1 MRIPTVFTPELQ
13 KQYHVTGRMV
23 AMAGGLLFAVSA
35 YLPWAYTGAALD
47 NMSYLGGPSTLQFL
61 GLTLG
66 LIVAWCAAMGWIE
79 PWADRRGF
87 ARPLIRVSK
96 RVGWTRAARRW
107 ASACSPTSC

>member
-47 NMSYLGGPSTLQFL
+47 NMSQGLCMFDADGRIDQISESIYLCAPNNMSVSRENFAAYADQQAAAPAGAPQWNAQQPQGPS
-61 GLTLG
+61 
-66 LIVAWCAAMGWIE
+66 APEA
-79 PWADRRGF
+79 
-87 ARPLIRVSK
+87 
-96 RVGWTRAARRW
+96 
-107 ASACSPTSC
+107 

>member
-23 AMAGGLLFAVSA
+23 AMAGGLLFAVAA

-66 LIVAWCAAMGWIE
+66 LGALRRSRRQQSSRS
-79 PWADRRGF
+79 AD
-87 ARPLIRVSK
+87 
-96 RVGWTRAARRW
+96 
-107 ASACSPTSC
+107 